1 MGAGRRITIGSL
13 VDRTQA
19 LSLEFLEAPRLF
31 NLQAAV
37 FLAPAIVRLLRNPQ
51 SPTDFGHHRLSKTQP
66 KPQSQEPPP
75 PIRAARPAVDPT
87 QPSKRAPEP
96 LGRGALCHGPWPM
109 APGPRRKVP
118 GIVCAEDGPW
128 AASVDDGGP

>member
-1 MGAGRRITIGSL
+1 MMGAGRRITIGSL

-51 SPTDFGHHRLSKTQP
+51 SPTDFGHHLAKTQP
-66 KPQSQEPPP
+66 KPQSQQPPL
-75 PIRAARPAVDPT
+75 PILTARPAADPI
-87 QPSKRAPEP
+87 QPSKRAPGP
-96 LGRGALCHGPWPM
+96 LGRGAWCVIRDALGP
-109 APGPRRKVP
+109 ALY
-118 GIVCAEDGPW
+118 A
-128 AASVDDGGP
+128 

>member
-37 FLAPAIVRLLRNPQ
+37 LLAPAIVRLLRNPQ
-51 SPTDFGHHRLSKTQP
+51 SPTDFGHHLSKTRP
-66 KPQSQEPPP
+66 KPLSQEPPP
-75 PIRAARPAVDPT
+75 PIRAARPAVDPI

-96 LGRGALCHGPWPM
+96 LGRGAWCVIRDALG
-109 APGPRRKVP
+109 K
-118 GIVCAEDGPW
+118 
-128 AASVDDGGP
+128 ASYA

>member
-1 MGAGRRITIGSL
+1 MMGAGRRITIGSL

-51 SPTDFGHHRLSKTQP
+51 SPTDFGHHLAKTQP
-66 KPQSQEPPP
+66 KPRPQEPPQAITVSRPQCFDNRLLKP
-75 PIRAARPAVDPT
+75 PPGTLNHGACAVVRA
-87 QPSKRAPEP
+87 K
-96 LGRGALCHGPWPM
+96 LG
-109 APGPRRKVP
+109 
-118 GIVCAEDGPW
+118 
-128 AASVDDGGP
+128 